1 MTFMF
6 RIAAVVVMLAV
17 GFVAAHEAHAAPVS
31 VDIKFE
37 EGGSVVGVGTLTI
50 DEAVFDGIGSDT
62 FSPTTGLLSLDFTL
76 HGVTFDITDDFGF
89 DLFPEVSF
97 LNGHFAGLNFSG
109 ESEGATLTAQG
120 LSYEFI
126 DALGDVTIGA
136 VALPEPSSML
146 AFAMGLVAIGGLRRR
161 IAAAG

>member
-6 RIAAVVVMLAV
+6 RIAAIVVMLAA
-17 GFVAAHEAHAAPVS
+17 GFVAAREAHAAVS

-50 DEAVFDGIGSDT
+50 DEALFDGIGSDT

-89 DLFPEVSF
+89 DLFPEVNF

-120 LSYEFI
+120 LSFEFI
-126 DALGDVTIGA
+126 DALGDITVGA

-146 AFAMGLVAIGGLRRR
+146 AFAMGLVALGGLRRR
-161 IAAAG
+161 AAAR